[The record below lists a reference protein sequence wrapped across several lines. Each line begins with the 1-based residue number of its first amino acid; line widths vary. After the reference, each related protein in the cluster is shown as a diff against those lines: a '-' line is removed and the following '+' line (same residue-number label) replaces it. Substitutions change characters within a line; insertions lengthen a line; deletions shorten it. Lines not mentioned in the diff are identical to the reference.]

1 MSTYDVYSFGV
12 VSSSTLYTFKG
23 KFPDPDGYAEFDDV
37 NYMLGGEAANS
48 SIVLSRL
55 GVRVRLDGNWIGD
68 DDAGRRTKVLLDRLE
83 IDSSRL
89 VVKENYQGVSE
100 AVFAAEGTRAI
111 FGSYGRLLE
120 REDWNMPQQ
129 EDIRQAK
136 VICLDPF
143 FKEASQRAAE
153 IGFEHSIPV
162 VTIDCLH
169 DDPIL
174 EHCTAAVISHNYI
187 GWNYP
192 DSHLEDL
199 FQDYTRATNGLVIF
213 TFGENE
219 IWYGRRGGAVTRKQA
234 YLVDAVDTSGAGDSF
249 RAGIVFGFLNE
260 WEDSKA
266 IDFATAVAGIVCTRT
281 PGVLNAPSFKEVTEF
296 MQIPRSTTC

>member
-23 KFPDPDGYAEFDDV
+23 NFPDPDGYSEFDDV
-37 NYMLGGEAANS
+37 QYMLGGEAANS

-68 DDAGRRTKVLLDRLE
+68 DDAGRRTKALLDRFK

-89 VVKENYQGVSE
+89 VLKDNYQGVSE

-120 REDWNMPQQ
+120 REDWNMPRR
-129 EDIRQAK
+129 EDIRQAR

-153 IGFEHSIPV
+153 IGSEYSIPV

-169 DDPIL
+169 GDPIL
-174 EHCTAAVISHNYI
+174 EHSAAVVISHNYI
-187 GWNYP
+187 GWKYP
-192 DSHLEDL
+192 DCELEDL
-199 FQDYTRATNGLVIF
+199 FQDYLRATDGLVIF

-219 IWYGRRGGAVTRKQA
+219 TWYGRQGAGVTRKA
-234 YLVDAVDTSGAGDSF
+234 TYSVDAIDTSGAGDSF
-249 RAGIVFGFLNE
+249 RAGIVFGFLNG

-266 IDFATAVAGIVCTRT
+266 VDFATAVAGIVCTRS
-281 PGVLNAPSFKEVTEF
+281 PGVLNAPGYEEVTEF
-296 MQIPRSTTC
+296 MQIPL